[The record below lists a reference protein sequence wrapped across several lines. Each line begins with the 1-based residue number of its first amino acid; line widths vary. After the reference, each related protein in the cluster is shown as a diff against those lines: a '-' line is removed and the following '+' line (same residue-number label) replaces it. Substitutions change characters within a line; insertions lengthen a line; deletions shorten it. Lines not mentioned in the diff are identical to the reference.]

1 MVDSSIVPIRVLLID
16 DHELVRAG
24 LRLLI
29 ESHPGLVIVG
39 EAANRDQALQM
50 VAQEQPDIIL
60 LDLSLGAER
69 GVDLLPDLRAAARET
84 RVIVLTAIVD
94 PDDHREAIR
103 HGAMGLVLKD
113 QAVDVLITAIKQVHA
128 GAVWMEPKLAMS
140 AILDLAQSNQQVDHN
155 PAKIATLSAR
165 EREVIELIS
174 AGFKNKQIAQRLEI
188 SEATVSHYLTTI
200 YDKLGVSSRFELIIF
215 ALRNRL
221 VQLPN

>member
-84 RVIVLTAIVD
+84 RVIVLTAIID
-94 PDDHREAIR
+94 QEDHRQAIR

-140 AILDLAQSNQQVDHN
+140 AILDLAQNDQQVDPN
-155 PAKIATLSAR
+155 PARIASLSMR

-174 AGFKNKQIAQRLEI
+174 AGFKNKQIAQRMEI

-200 YDKLGVSSRFELIIF
+200 YDKLDVNSRFELIIF